1 MIHEAMI
8 KRIVREEVSRGHL
21 YESSSPYAK
30 ETMENIAQ
38 LLVAGAAEYGISVG
52 SGGAALPAA
61 PVIETLIDS
70 AFAAEEVAGA
80 IATVNSVV
88 SSSKEMGDII
98 DEAKSSITNFAS
110 SPKSFYETIRR
121 VLGQLARVGGESVL
135 KRIRDTAQRL
145 LSQVSGAI
153 SDAIKMVIPDAI
165 IGASVGQGILTAIN
179 SLDQNC
185 YDVLMKVVQKLGKFG
200 RFITSPEEITS
211 FFNTNFPSIINT
223 ARELSK
229 KIEGQ
234 GVFKTAFQAI
244 LSGPMAPFIALMKV
258 LGPTG
263 LNKFAD
269 YVEEKQPQIMQ
280 TLQSITN
287 VLIPTVIGAVA
298 AIQSAIRGD
307 YKGTSTSS
315 EKGAPATTETGSEQ
329 PGAVSERRM
338 MRRELNRISEDLRK
352 LQSTQHLLILRS
364 SA

>member
-1 MIHEAMI
+1 MMNEAMI
-8 KRIVREEVSRGHL
+8 RRIVREEVSRGHL

-38 LLVAGAAEYGISVG
+38 LLVAGAAEYGITVG

-80 IATVNSVV
+80 ITTVNSVV
-88 SSSKEMGDII
+88 SSSKEMGNII
-98 DEAKSSITNFAS
+98 DEAKSSIANFAS
-110 SPKSFYETIRR
+110 NPKAFYETIRR
-121 VLGQLARVGGESVL
+121 VLGQLARMGGESVL
-135 KRIRDTAQRL
+135 KRVRDTAQRL

-165 IGASVGQGILTAIN
+165 AGATVGQGILTAIN

-185 YDVLMKVVQKLGKFG
+185 YDILMKVVQKLGKFG
-200 RFITSPEEITS
+200 RFITSPDEITN
-211 FFNTNFPSIINT
+211 FFNTNFPNVINA

-229 KIEGQ
+229 KIDEQ
-234 GVFKTAFQAI
+234 GLFKTAFKAI
-244 LSGPMAPFIALMKV
+244 MAGPLAPFVALMKL
-258 LGPTG
+258 LGPAG

-269 YVEEKQPQIMQ
+269 YMEEKQPQIMQ
-280 TLQSITN
+280 TLQSITS

-298 AIQSAIRGD
+298 AVQSAIRGD
-307 YKGTSTSS
+307 YKSSSSSDEQEAPGTK
-315 EKGAPATTETGSEQ
+315 ENKPEQ
-329 PGAVSERRM
+329 PVAVSERRR
-338 MRRELNRISEDLRK
+338 MRRELNRISEDLHR
-352 LQSTQHLLILRS
+352 LQTSRNVLILRS